1 MSRWNP
7 CRRRDFV
14 RRMRELGFDGPF
26 SSTRHQFMILGS
38 HRLTIPSTNEY
49 SVPMLRMM
57 LREVETIMG
66 RRITA
71 NEWNRL

>member
-7 CRRRDFV
+7 CRRREFV

-26 SSTRHQFMILGS
+26 TGTRHHFMILGL
-38 HRLTIPSTNEY
+38 HRLTIPSTNEF

-71 NEWNRL
+71 NEE